1 MPGSERRGPL
11 GSDFGLCALIVIGL
25 TLIRLIGLR
34 YSVTDL
40 YFDESQYWVWSR
52 EFAFGYFSK
61 PPLLAWTIAIAESV
75 CGSGEACIR
84 SPSPILH
91 AGTALLVFGIARE
104 LYGERVAFWSALV
117 LAFGSGV
124 VFSSRIISTDV
135 PFIFLWSLA
144 LLAYLKLLR
153 GPSLVWGIVLGLAI
167 GLGLLAKYAMVYF
180 FLCAALAAIF
190 DQRGREIFKRRELWL
205 ALALAILIIAP
216 NIAWNISN
224 GLATFRHTATNVGGA
239 GLRFSV
245 TGFAAFFFSQFA
257 VAGPIV
263 FGGFLLTMWKM
274 KAVQFNQY
282 DRLLLLFSLPIVVVV
297 MTAAFVSNAY
307 PNWMA
312 PALVAMTVLVT
323 ALLVR
328 QKSLG
333 WIYASIAIG
342 AVVQLVFLVADA
354 NADRITITGLKKPD
368 VYERTMGWR
377 LLGEKAAALAQASG
391 AKAVVGERRYDV
403 PSLIYYLRDRPWPVA
418 IWKSGIVPRDHFE
431 LKFPFTGETPDPVLL
446 ITPCPFET
454 RLKSQF
460 ASVQPLGSFS
470 VRTGPTTAPTYY
482 AFKLSGLPRQITQS
496 PACAP

>member
-1 MPGSERRGPL
+1 MGPPAQKL
-11 GSDFGLCALIVIGL
+11 SGFSLCCVIVAAL

-40 YFDESQYWVWSR
+40 YFDESQYWMWSR
-52 EFAFGYFSK
+52 DFAFGYFSK
-61 PPLLAWTIAIAESV
+61 PPLLAWTIAASESI
-75 CGSGEACIR
+75 CGSSEACIR
-84 SPSPILH
+84 SPAPILH
-91 AGTALLVFGIARE
+91 GGTALLVFFIARE

-153 GPSLVWGIVLGLAI
+153 GPSFVWGVVLGVAI
-167 GLGLLAKYAMVYF
+167 GFGLLAKYAMIYF
-180 FLCAALAAIF
+180 LLCVALAAVF
-190 DQRGREIFKRRELWL
+190 HERVRDVLKRREFWL
-205 ALALAILIIAP
+205 ALVLAALIVAP
-216 NIAWNISN
+216 NIIWNITN

-245 TGFAAFFFSQFA
+245 MGFASFFFSQFA

-263 FGGFLLTMWKM
+263 FGGFLAIIARM
-274 KAVQFNQY
+274 KSFPFSQD
-282 DRLLLLFSLPIVVVV
+282 DRLLLLFSLPIVALV

-312 PALVAMTVLVT
+312 PALVAMTILVT

-328 QKSLG
+328 QKHFA
-333 WIYASIAIG
+333 WIYASLAIG

-354 NADRITITGLKKPD
+354 NADRVTITGLKKPD
-368 VYERTMGWR
+368 LYERTMGWR
-377 LLGEKAAALAQASG
+377 LLGEKASQLAQQSG
-391 AKAVVGERRYDV
+391 VKSVVGERRYDV
-403 PSLIYYLRDRPWPVA
+403 PSLIYYLRHRPWPVF
-418 IWKSGIVPRDHFE
+418 IWKAGATPKDHFE
-431 LKFPFTGETPDPVLL
+431 LKFPFTNETPEPVLL
-446 ITPCPFET
+446 ITPCPFEA

-460 ASVQPLGSFS
+460 ASVESLGSFT
-470 VRTGPTTAPTYY
+470 VRTGPTTAPTYH
-482 AFKLSGLPRQITQS
+482 AFRLTGLPSAIMPA
-496 PACAP
+496 PACAS

>member
-1 MPGSERRGPL
+1 MSGSSFRPVSAFPL
-11 GSDFGLCALIVIGL
+11 CVLVVAGV

-34 YSVTDL
+34 DSVTDL

-52 EFAFGYFSK
+52 DLAFGYFSK
-61 PPLLAWTIAIAESV
+61 PPLLAWTIAIAEGI

-84 SPSPILH
+84 SPSPVLH
-91 AGTALLVFGIARE
+91 AGTALLVFFIARA

-124 VFSSRIISTDV
+124 AFSSRIISTDV

-153 GPSLVWGIVLGLAI
+153 GPGLVWAVVLGLAL
-167 GLGLLAKYAMVYF
+167 GFGLLAKYAIVYF
-180 FLCAALAAIF
+180 FLCVALAAAF
-190 DQRGREIFKRRELWL
+190 YERAREAIKRREIWIALVL
-205 ALALAILIIAP
+205 AALMVAP
-216 NIAWNISN
+216 NIVWNITN
-224 GLATFRHTATNVGGA
+224 GLATFKHTATNVGGA

-245 TGFAAFFFSQFA
+245 MGFLAFFFSQFA

-263 FGGFLLTMWKM
+263 FGGFLAAM
-274 KAVQFNQY
+274 ARIRRFPFSQD
-282 DRLLLLFSLPIVVVV
+282 DRLLLLFSLPVVAIV

-312 PALVAMTVLVT
+312 PALVAMTILVT

-328 QKSLG
+328 QKRLT

-342 AVVQLVFLVADA
+342 AAVQLVLLIADA
-354 NADRITITGLKKPD
+354 NADRVTLTGFRKPD
-368 VYERTMGWR
+368 LYERTMGWR
-377 LLGEKAAALAQASG
+377 LLGGKAAALAEKSG
-391 AKAVVGERRYDV
+391 AKSVVGERRYDV

-418 IWKSGIVPRDHFE
+418 IWKQGAAPRDHFE
-431 LKFPFTGETPDPVLL
+431 LKFPFTGNTPEPVLL
-446 ITPCPFET
+446 VTPCPFEG
-454 RLKSQF
+454 RLTSQF
-460 ASVQPLGSFS
+460 ASVQSLGAFS
-470 VRTGPTTAPTYY
+470 VRTGPTTAPTYH
-482 AFKLSGLPRQITQS
+482 AFKLTGLPREIAPA